1 MLYGKCP
8 RVEFLLLS
16 FRWPWVHREE
26 LVKFVFKLLND
37 DSMSALSKMGEL
49 VGEEVEEAKSEETR

>member
-1 MLYGKCP
+1 M
-8 RVEFLLLS
+8 EFLLLS